1 MGIGV
6 DIRNYEGEVLALLS
20 RKILMPAD
28 PFTAKCLAL
37 KESLRFALDIGI
49 YEIEVEGDSSLVI
62 SAIKGNM
69 EDHSLAGGIVELVKK
84 SLQKFRSVRLLH
96 VKRSGN
102 VMAHVLAKHAKKI
115 DTFHVWIEEVPSFLS
130 DVFLKDS
137 SMAISNSVPLSS
149 Q

>member
-1 MGIGV
+1 MGRRPWYGPGQHSPLHNV
-6 DIRNYEGEVLALLS
+6 GLSQAFLAHES
-20 RKILMPAD
+20 ARPIMRHR
-28 PFTAKCLAL
+28 LACNMNPQS
-37 KESLRFALDIGI
+37 K
-49 YEIEVEGDSSLVI
+49 IEVEGDSSLVI

-69 EDHSLAGGIVELVKK
+69 EDHSLAGGIVEFVKK

-102 VMAHVLAKHAKKI
+102 VMAHVLAKHAKEI
-115 DTFHVWIEEVPSFLS
+115 DTFHVWIEDDPSFFS